1 MLQASAFLND
11 RFRVDYSDLY
21 LLAHTLWNKADDIP
35 VIWEML
41 MEKFF
46 ADIDKKLDRMEK
58 SLKQTSQKM
67 LPTDVGNEEAEY
79 KVYNYF
85 YFKVLN
91 YPLGNCFVF
100 MSDNKHLTNQ
110 YNEGVIYWD
119 EIHNA
124 YLIQCVDVSQTFSGP
139 GTLQNIKKVKL
150 RRYPGWLEAGGKNYA
165 IERDAAKKKN
175 LLSETTEAVQLDETD
190 KEMEV
195 KIASLQS
202 GAGQQNKS
210 ILIRYCRTIQNCL
223 MYIWRKKNY
232 PNTCKAMCWPNTSR
246 KYWMTPE
253 IVISVRPTLSGKTY

>member
-1 MLQASAFLND
+1 MREGLKEASKKENVSPLDYYISDRRWKKIVHLLQASAFLND

-35 VIWEML
+35 VIWETL

-100 MSDNKHLTNQ
+100 MSDYKHLTNQ

-124 YLIQCVDVSQTFSGP
+124 YLIRCVDVSQPFSGP
-139 GTLQNIKKVKL
+139 GALQNMKKVKL
-150 RRYPGWLEAGGKNYA
+150 RRYPGWLEVGGKNYA

-210 ILIRYCRTIQNCL
+210 I
-223 MYIWRKKNY
+223 
-232 PNTCKAMCWPNTSR
+232 
-246 KYWMTPE
+246 
-253 IVISVRPTLSGKTY
+253 